1 MLPLLLALLPA
12 LTQPALAQDDSPDPD
27 AGDTGLEE
35 PLPLLKLPELTEFSQ
50 APYPPGAEEAGV
62 EGNVLLLL
70 EIDEVGAVM
79 TVEVLESPDNA
90 FSADFDAAAMEAAKG
105 FLFSPAEDE
114 TGPVPVA
121 IEFVFGF
128 ELEEEAI
135 PVEELAPEDLPVTL
149 EGLVVEM
156 GTSQELAEMAV
167 IIPGE
172 DPAVPLFETATDEAG
187 AFSLRGVPPGTW
199 TLKVMRPGWEIREF
213 EVEVLEG
220 EVTQAK
226 IWVKNLDYGANE
238 AVGLYRRETEEIT
251 RRTIS
256 MSEVRRVPGTFGDPI
271 RVIQS
276 LPGAARS
283 PFGTGVLIIRGANP
297 EDSGVY
303 IEGIRIPLIYHLGGY
318 SSVFNP
324 ELIES
329 VDYLPGGYGVQ
340 YGRTMGGAIDV
351 KLKEEAPEKKRISWS
366 TDLLDSGGLYEGRHG
381 EDDQHHVG
389 VAARRSYVDLV
400 LAQVNR
406 NSGFTASPRWF
417 DYQLRYHYDND
428 QPTKFTAFMFGFRD
442 QLLVST
448 PDSFAQGTDSDFQ
461 GDIGV
466 DYGTHRGLV
475 KIERPAGDF
484 TLKLIPSFGVDYT
497 YTGFGDTL
505 SLELTQYT
513 IEIRAEAP
521 WEPNEHLTLTPGV
534 DFIGGWANYAFELP
548 FNPDDVIDFDP
559 IGERSEFDINGSQ
572 SGWGPDFYAKA
583 SIRPLADPDALLLL
597 PGIRLNYVNIP
608 NQYAIVAPD
617 PRITFRAKLTDGV
630 FIKGGT
636 GLYHQP
642 PQPFESYRP
651 DGLGVDL
658 GFEQAWASALGWEQ
672 QIIPGLNAELVGFY
686 KALNGQIITNPDIAT
701 ATDQFYVNDGLGRIY
716 GLEFILRRDPVGKF
730 FGWLS
735 YTLSRS
741 ERNDDPDGDPNPF
754 GDPEG
759 WYAYDF
765 DQTHI
770 ATAVGS
776 YRLPWELEFGGRFQY
791 VTGNP
796 YTPFAGGVYDVDQDS
811 YFAFQSGD
819 RNSER
824 LPPFSSLDLR
834 LSKRWIF
841 NKGWFELYVDALNVY
856 RGENPEFTLDNY
868 DYTESRYIRGLPFIP
883 SPGFSLEWNF

>member
-1 MLPLLLALLPA
+1 MLSLLLALLPA
-12 LTQPALAQDDSPDPD
+12 LTPDAAAQDDGADPG

-35 PLPLLKLPELTEFSQ
+35 PLPLLKLPELLEFNQ
-50 APYPPGAEEAGV
+50 APYPPEAEEAGV
-62 EGNVLLLL
+62 EGSVLLLL
-70 EIDEVGAVM
+70 EIDEAGVVVSA
-79 TVEVLESPDNA
+79 EVLEPA
-90 FSADFDAAAMEAAKG
+90 GYGFDEAAMEAAQG

-114 TGPVPVA
+114 TGPVPVI
-121 IEFVFGF
+121 IEFAYGF
-128 ELEEEAI
+128 ELAEEEI

-167 IIPGE
+167 IIPSD
-172 DPAVPLFETATDEAG
+172 DPEVPLFETATDKSG

-213 EVEVLEG
+213 EVEVVEG

-251 RRTIS
+251 RRTIT
-256 MSEVRRVPGTFGDPI
+256 MQEVRRVPGTFGDPI

-283 PFGTGVLIIRGANP
+283 PFGTGVLIIRGSNP

-324 ELIES
+324 DLIES

-351 KLKEEAPEKKRISWS
+351 KMKEEAPEKQRLSWS

-381 EDDQHHVG
+381 KDGQHHVG
-389 VAARRSYVDLV
+389 VAARRSYIDLV
-400 LAQVNR
+400 LAPIQR
-406 NSGFTASPRWF
+406 QSGGFTASPRWF
-417 DYQLRYHYDND
+417 DYQLRYRYDNEN
-428 QPTKFTAFMFGFRD
+428 PTDITAFVFGFRD

-475 KIERPAGDF
+475 KIQRPVGDW
-484 TLKLIPSFGVDYT
+484 TLKLIPSFGVDYS

-513 IEIRAEAP
+513 IEVRAEAP
-521 WEPNEHLTLTPGV
+521 WKPNDHLELTPGV
-534 DFIGGWANYAFELP
+534 DFIGGWATYAFELP
-548 FNPDDVIDFDP
+548 FNPDDLIDFDP
-559 IGERSEFDINGSQ
+559 IGERNEFDINGTQ

-583 SIRPLADPDALLLL
+583 AIRPLDDPEALLLL

-608 NQYAIVAPD
+608 GQYSILAPD
-617 PRITFRAKLTDGV
+617 PRFTFRARLADGM
-630 FIKGGT
+630 FIKGGS

-658 GFEQAWASALGWEQ
+658 GYERAWASALGWEQ
-672 QIIPGLNAELVGFY
+672 QLIPGLNAELEGFY
-686 KALNGQIITNPDIAT
+686 KALTGQIVANPNIASG
-701 ATDQFYVNDGLGRIY
+701 ADQYYVNDGLGRIY

-741 ERNDDPDGDPNPF
+741 ERNDSPDGDMSPF
-754 GDPEG
+754 GDEEG
-759 WYAYDF
+759 WYTYDF

-776 YRLPWELEFGGRFQY
+776 YRLPWEIEFGGRFQY

-796 YTPFAGGVYDVDQDS
+796 YTPYEGGIYDIDQDS
-811 YFAFQSGD
+811 YFAFQSAD
-819 RNSER
+819 RNGER
-824 LPPFSSLDLR
+824 LAPYSALDLR
-834 LSKRWIF
+834 ISKRWVF
-841 NKGWFELYVDALNVY
+841 KRGWFELYMDALNVY
-856 RGENPEFTLDNY
+856 KGENPEFTLDNY
-868 DYTESRYIRGLPFIP
+868 DYTESRYIGGLPFIP
-883 SPGFSLEWNF
+883 SPGFSFEWNF